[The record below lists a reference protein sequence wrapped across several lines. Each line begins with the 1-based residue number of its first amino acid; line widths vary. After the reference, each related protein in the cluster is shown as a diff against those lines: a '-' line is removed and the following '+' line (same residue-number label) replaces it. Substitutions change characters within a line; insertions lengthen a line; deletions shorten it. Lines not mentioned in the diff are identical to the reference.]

1 MVTLEDFKKLNLRV
15 ARIIDVQNHPD
26 ADKLYVLSV
35 DTGEAI
41 KQIVAG
47 IRLHYTPEAL
57 KGKQCILIDNLEPAT
72 IRGVESHGMLLAVKD
87 AQNLSLLTV
96 EKEVALGSP
105 VS

>member
-1 MVTLEDFKKLNLRV
+1 MATLEDFRKLNLRV
-15 ARIIDVQNHPD
+15 GRVVDVQNHPN

-35 DTGEAI
+35 DIGETQ

-57 KGKQCILIDNLEPAT
+57 KGKICILIDNLEPAT
-72 IRGVESHGMLLAVKD
+72 IRGVESHGMLLAAKD
-87 AQNLSLLTV
+87 AQTLSLLTL
-96 EKEVALGSP
+96 EKEVVLGSP